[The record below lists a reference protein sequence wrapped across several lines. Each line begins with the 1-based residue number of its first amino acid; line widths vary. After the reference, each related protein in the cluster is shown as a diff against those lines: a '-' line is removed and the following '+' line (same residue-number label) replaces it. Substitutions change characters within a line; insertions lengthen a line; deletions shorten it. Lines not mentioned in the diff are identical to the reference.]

1 MEEEPKMDVEQ
12 SVEEKDVPV
21 VFEQHAI
28 SARDWRQEA
37 ICRNGRGAED
47 GRGAVRRGKGRSSC
61 LRATYGGS
69 DSSSEEDP
77 EEEEMEVSESDEGP
91 EEEEEE
97 DSEDEKIR
105 EEFENWV
112 WKMKVMDAPWMF
124 RKGRFPLRTWHPNL
138 QTIIEEEEEDEVI
151 TEEIP
156 REEEQDEEEEA
167 TTEEIPRSSSRRRSI
182 LSRLRALFCCCCA
195 TTEE

>member
-21 VFEQHAI
+21 VFEEHA
-28 SARDWRQEA
+28 AQDD
-37 ICRNGRGAED
+37 GED
-47 GRGAVRRGKGRSSC
+47 
-61 LRATYGGS
+61 GGS
-69 DSSSEEDP
+69 DS
-77 EEEEMEVSESDEGP
+77 
-91 EEEEEE
+91 
-97 DSEDEKIR
+97 
-105 EEFENWV
+105 
-112 WKMKVMDAPWMF
+112 

-138 QTIIEEEEEDEVI
+138 QTIIEVDEDADEDEAADIPREEEEEDEVT

-195 TTEE
+195 TKEE